1 MREGAKRRLTGAVV
15 IVALVVIFVPMLFEQ
30 PPLTPPEPIPAAIPE
45 QPPFA
50 DRFRSESYLAP
61 DEDVDEVI
69 APRPLPQVQPQ
80 AAFQTPRESVPE
92 PEPMRQSLPQ
102 PEPAPSVQPRPELRQ
117 QQAPATQL
125 PSWVVQVASLGTAA
139 GAAELEARLRAAGYS
154 AFVEQAE
161 VNGKR
166 YYRVRV
172 GPEIDRVDAERAATM
187 LRDRQGLETLIQRY
201 P

>member
-30 PPLTPPEPIPAAIPE
+30 PPLTPPEPIPTAIPE

-50 DRFRSESYLAP
+50 ERFRSESYLGDPGEGANA
-61 DEDVDEVI
+61 VI
-69 APRPLPQVQPQ
+69 DSAPLPQVQPQ
-80 AAFQTPRESVPE
+80 TRFQPSYE
-92 PEPMRQSLPQ
+92 PYEPVAPVRQSPPQ
-102 PEPAPSVQPRPELRQ
+102 PTPPAP
-117 QQAPATQL
+117 QAPASRQPATTQL
-125 PSWVVQVASLGTAA
+125 PAWVVQVASLGTAA

-161 VNGKR
+161 IDGKR

-172 GPEIDRVDAERAATM
+172 GPEIERADAERAAAR
-187 LRDRQGLETLIQRY
+187 LRDRQGLDTLIQRY

>member
-30 PPLTPPEPIPAAIPE
+30 PPLTPPEPIPTAIPE

-61 DEDVDEVI
+61 DEGVDEVI

-80 AAFQTPRESVPE
+80 AAFQAPREPV
-92 PEPMRQSLPQ
+92 PEPMRQPRPQ
-102 PEPAPSVQPRPELRQ
+102 SEPAPSLQARPEPR

-172 GPEIDRVDAERAATM
+172 GPEIDRADAERAATM